1 MDVACRYA
9 WPLAN
14 KGKGAK
20 KEDLLVW
27 VYCTLKKALTLSII
41 INDFKTFGM
50 WPLNPNL
57 MEGKMAPSE
66 AYVQFDEKEIGDEE
80 VRVEK
85 FVHANVEEGEPMEI
99 HVITLLKWMMRITI
113 HGSRQLE
120 VSVLGN
126 AMWV

>member
-1 MDVACRYA
+1 
-9 WPLAN
+9 
-14 KGKGAK
+14 
-20 KEDLLVW
+20 
-27 VYCTLKKALTLSII
+27 
-41 INDFKTFGM
+41 
-50 WPLNPNL
+50 
-57 MEGKMAPSE
+57 MAPSE